1 MATKDRLFREFSSM
15 VAKVS
20 PPKWGKESL
29 GQRLARLRKARG
41 LTQTDLAEK
50 VGVSQPNISEYERDT
65 FRPNSDTLLI
75 IAQVLNVS
83 ADELLGHR
91 VSAKETPP
99 VSRKIMRRM
108 EQIEKLPTTTQR
120 TLLKTIDTFLKGA
133 QA

>member
-1 MATKDRLFREFSSM
+1 M